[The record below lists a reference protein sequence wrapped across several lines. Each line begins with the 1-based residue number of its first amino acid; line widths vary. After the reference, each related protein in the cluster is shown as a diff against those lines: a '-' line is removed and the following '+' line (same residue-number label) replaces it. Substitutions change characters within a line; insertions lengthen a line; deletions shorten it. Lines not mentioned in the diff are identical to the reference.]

1 MLSSDIEIASV
12 VDGRRFRALP
22 LEKACPTLHLARSRW
37 FSDLHRLEPHAPVE
51 AERVEAMGTF
61 TISYFAKKVFW
72 EHKFLC
78 LWVPAAYYFGTCWD
92 RAGMHKASMMKGHSR
107 MYADRIQAIPKNDD
121 VWKY

>member
-1 MLSSDIEIASV
+1 MDGGSV
-12 VDGRRFRALP
+12 LYHLKRRVP
-22 LEKACPTLHLARSRW
+22 LYIWPVLAGSLIFIDWNHTRQW
-37 FSDLHRLEPHAPVE
+37 KLN
-51 AERVEAMGTF
+51 EAMGTF

>member
-22 LEKACPTLHLARSRW
+22 LEKACPTLHLARSRCI
-37 FSDLHRLEPHAPVE
+37 FSAKNPS
-51 AERVEAMGTF
+51 RVEAMGTF

>member
-1 MLSSDIEIASV
+1 MEPQTSGPKWNPHTEITLMDADGTLRSMTIREEATKSV
-12 VDGRRFRALP
+12 AEEP
-22 LEKACPTLHLARSRW
+22 EEKK
-37 FSDLHRLEPHAPVE
+37 EGE
-51 AERVEAMGTF
+51 EEAMGTF